1 MSYLFLNTLLD
12 GNKLMLIG
20 LNSLLGHSKF
30 FRVPEIKIFPRETTL
45 TPLTVG

>member
-20 LNSLLGHSKF
+20 LQFFTWSLIVF
-30 FRVPEIKIFPRETTL
+30 VPEIKIFPRETTL
-45 TPLTVG
+45 TPLIA